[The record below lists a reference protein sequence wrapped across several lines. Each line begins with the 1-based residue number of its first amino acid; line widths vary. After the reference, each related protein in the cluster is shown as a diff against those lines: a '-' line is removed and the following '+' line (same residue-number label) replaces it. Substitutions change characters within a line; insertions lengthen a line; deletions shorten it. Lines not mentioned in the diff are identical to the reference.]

1 MKYFKRLFLLFFV
14 LLSLRLILPF
24 LDLYPYKLTENYYLI
39 GTGSNSYIIKKG
51 FFGKTIVNGMTRNG
65 EWIIN
70 KDLIY
75 GLKGDRN
82 NLTDNFFLIEMNKD
96 SVHTFENLI
105 SLNNFLSEKGIE
117 HYSMSESENLVHLKF
132 GNGRDRKFKH

>member
-1 MKYFKRLFLLFFV
+1 M
-14 LLSLRLILPF
+14 
-24 LDLYPYKLTENYYLI
+24 TENYYLI